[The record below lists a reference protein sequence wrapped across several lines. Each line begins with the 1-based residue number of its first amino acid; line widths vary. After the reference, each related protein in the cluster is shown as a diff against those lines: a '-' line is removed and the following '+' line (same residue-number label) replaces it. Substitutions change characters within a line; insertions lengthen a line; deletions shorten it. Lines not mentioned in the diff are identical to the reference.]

1 MAHHRLLK
9 ALLLALA
16 VLPCA
21 IVAVMAA
28 HIWLSGET
36 ETFNWQSKI
45 WPVVVL
51 QLGAIG
57 AFWAHA
63 STNKQLAPGELG
75 NWIFQ
80 FIVYIPFGMLSYW
93 EKHVGVQ
100 R

>member
-1 MAHHRLLK
+1 MSRNRLLK
-9 ALLLALA
+9 ILLLALA

-21 IVAVMAA
+21 IVAVAA
-28 HIWLSGET
+28 VHIWLSGET
-36 ETFNWQSKI
+36 EIFNWQSKI
-45 WPVVVL
+45 WPVVTL
-51 QLGAIG
+51 QLAAIA

-63 STNKQLAPGELG
+63 SSNNRLAPGELG

-93 EKHVGVQ
+93 VKYVGGQ